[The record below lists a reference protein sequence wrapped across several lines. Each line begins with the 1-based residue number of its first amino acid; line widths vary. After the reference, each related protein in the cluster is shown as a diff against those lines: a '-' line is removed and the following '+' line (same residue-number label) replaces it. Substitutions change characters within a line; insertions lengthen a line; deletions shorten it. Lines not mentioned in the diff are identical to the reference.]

1 MEKLQAFCSWEDT
14 TLIMEATMFL
24 NSLFFEI
31 AAFLWNYITS
41 KQIKLCNSRPKLSAS
56 CTKKICTH
64 SNYFGWAQIFLP
76 LFKYGILSSKISL
89 WTMYVLQNILYVCKI
104 YWMCSKFIEYVQN
117 LLNYVQKY
125 LNAFKIN
132 CTLTIFYRT
141 NR

>member
-1 MEKLQAFCSWEDT
+1 M
-14 TLIMEATMFL
+14 
-24 NSLFFEI
+24 
-31 AAFLWNYITS
+31 
-41 KQIKLCNSRPKLSAS
+41 PKLSA

-76 LFKYGILSSKISL
+76 MFKYGILSSKISL
-89 WTMYVLQNILYVCKI
+89 WTMCAKYTEC
-104 YWMCSKFIEYVQN
+104 VQN

-141 NR
+141 NK